1 MSRHVPSEFVKKL
14 SAVQVQVDAARA
26 QPRRKLEIGT
36 EVAPGVRLVST
47 QVGGMP
53 VVFSLWTVD
62 ADVAEVCGDG
72 AYPAAA
78 GLLAIDRTQ
87 LDDLSRGGAVVDL
100 SYLTR
105 SESVPGVYYALLD
118 HLSRERLHKALG
130 RIVPPAGAGKRA

>member
-14 SAVQVQVDAARA
+14 SAVQARVDVARA
-26 QPRRKLEIGT
+26 QPRREFEVGI
-36 EVAPGVRLVST
+36 EVASGVRLVST

-53 VVFSLWTVD
+53 IVFSLWTLD

-87 LDDLSRGGAVVDL
+87 LDDLGRSGAVVDL

-118 HLSRERLHKALG
+118 HLSGDRLHKALG
-130 RIVPPAGAGKRA
+130 RIVPSAGGGERA